1 MTPTTVVADAE
12 SFSNLGVASALR
24 DCRSFLPSTDVSTLQ
39 DNSLVLWLEP
49 SRALKYREL
58 GFVIAGYSYRC
69 GPYFSEESAWPRDD
83 TAGLYRLVGLLR
95 WQIDTGRQ
103 RFDKGTHGVALK
115 RPAPGLYRHFHFF
128 GLEIEANEQRHRRR
142 HDVELVVLGSCHRRK
157 PLET

>member
-1 MTPTTVVADAE
+1 MTPTTAVADAE
-12 SFSNLGVASALR
+12 SFSNLGVAS
-24 DCRSFLPSTDVSTLQ
+24 PSTDVSTLQ

-49 SRALKYREL
+49 SRALKYRKL

-115 RPAPGLYRHFHFF
+115 RPAPVSIAISTSSGWR
-128 GLEIEANEQRHRRR
+128 
-142 HDVELVVLGSCHRRK
+142 
-157 PLET
+157 